1 MSLAERITH
10 IQAPDAPPAIGPYS
24 QAVVA
29 NGFVFCTGQVAI
41 NPATDHIIEGDIKVQ
56 ARQVLENLRAVLRA
70 AGSDLHHVVK
80 TTVFLVHFDDF
91 AAMNEVY
98 GEYFSEIAPARS
110 TVEVGALPR
119 GLLVQIECI
128 AVVPGSGGEISVI
141 EARESESL
149 YDLDAD
155 IEF

>member
-1 MSLAERITH
+1 
-10 IQAPDAPPAIGPYS
+10 
-24 QAVVA
+24 
-29 NGFVFCTGQVAI
+29 
-41 NPATDHIIEGDIKVQ
+41 
-56 ARQVLENLRAVLRA
+56 
-70 AGSDLHHVVK
+70 
-80 TTVFLVHFDDF
+80 
-91 AAMNEVY
+91 MNEVY